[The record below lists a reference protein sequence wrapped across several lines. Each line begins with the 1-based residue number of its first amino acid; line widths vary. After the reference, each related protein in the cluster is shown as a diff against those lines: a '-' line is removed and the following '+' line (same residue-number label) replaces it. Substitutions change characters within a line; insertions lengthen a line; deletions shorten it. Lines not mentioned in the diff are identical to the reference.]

1 MPSYDDS
8 SLELK
13 VGDRLVP
20 LAYAADENHL
30 YLASPVKGTRWP
42 SYILR
47 NGIAEIIIAENNKK
61 LGAELVSDEDMKR
74 KAMDLFIKK
83 YGREKTRKW
92 YGEHY
97 RVICL
102 SDMKQEPKGEPP
114 GSQYYRWLEA
124 EFDSIADEYDH
135 HIYGNPVNSLLRENS
150 VRLLSETFPG
160 RERLLEVGCGTG
172 TETIELLKSGHEI
185 VAVDI
190 SQKMLDAVR
199 KKAVQEGVS
208 SNLTTFKGNADR
220 IGTLSDELGAHS
232 FNGIY
237 STFGALN
244 CVSGIHSL
252 PEGFHQLLSERGK
265 LVLGIYNRMCASEIF
280 GYIAKFKFRQSLARL
295 KPMAPEGE
303 SRFCIDVYAYTFME
317 IRNIFQSHFT
327 VDSVYGVPVF
337 IPPSNFSGYVE
348 KFSRRFS
355 SIKAVDARI
364 GKIWPFSIL
373 GDHFLTVMTPVGNQ

>member
-1 MPSYDDS
+1 MPIYDVN

-13 VGDRLVP
+13 VGERVVP
-20 LAYAADENHL
+20 LAFVEDGNYL

-47 NGIAEIIIAENNKK
+47 NGIAEIN
-61 LGAELVSDEDMKR
+61 LGGNSRKFSAALVSDEGK
-74 KAMDLFIKK
+74 KSEAMGLFSRK
-83 YGREKTRKW
+83 YGLERTGKW

-102 SDMKQEPKGEPP
+102 SEMKELIPEPGE
-114 GSQYYRWLEA
+114 SQYYHWLEA

-150 VRLLSETFPG
+150 LKLLFSTFPG
-160 RERLLEVGCGTG
+160 KERLLEVGCGTG

-199 KKAVQEGVS
+199 KKAILEGVS
-208 SNLTTFKGNADR
+208 SQLTTLKGNADN
-220 IGTLSDELGAHS
+220 IGALAASLGAHS
-232 FNGIY
+232 FQGIY
-237 STFGALN
+237 STFGAIN
-244 CVSGIHSL
+244 CVSDIHSL
-252 PEGFHQLLSERGK
+252 PEGFHQLLCDRGK
-265 LVLGIYNRMCASEIF
+265 LVLGIYNRMCASEILGYMTKLKF
-280 GYIAKFKFRQSLARL
+280 GHSLARL
-295 KPMAPEGE
+295 KPMVPEGE
-303 SRFCIDVYAYTFME
+303 SRFCIDVYAYTYME
-317 IRNIFQSHFT
+317 IRNIFRGHFA

-337 IPPSNFSGYVE
+337 IPPSNFSVYVE
-348 KFSRRFS
+348 KFSRKFN
-355 SIKAVDARI
+355 SIKAFDAKI

-373 GDHFLTVMTPVGNQ
+373 GDHFLTVMTSLEKQ

>member
-20 LAYAADENHL
+20 LAYSADENHL

-47 NGIAEIIIAENNKK
+47 NGIAEVIIAENNNKFR
-61 LGAELVSDEDMKR
+61 AELVSDEEMKR
-74 KAMDLFIKK
+74 KVMSLFINK
-83 YGREKTRKW
+83 YGRERTGKW

-102 SDMKQEPKGEPP
+102 SALKQEPKLETIE
-114 GSQYYRWLEA
+114 SQYYRWLEA

-150 VRLLSETFPG
+150 LRLLSKTFPG
-160 RERLLEVGCGTG
+160 KERLLEVGCGTG

-208 SNLTTFKGNADR
+208 SNLTTFKGNADK
-220 IGTLSDELGAHS
+220 IGIIAEELGAHS
-232 FNGIY
+232 FQGIY
-237 STFGALN
+237 STYGAIN
-244 CVSGIHSL
+244 CVSDIHSL
-252 PEGFHQLLSERGK
+252 PEGFHQLLCDNGK
-265 LVLGIYNRMCASEIF
+265 LVLGIYNRMCASEIL
-280 GYIAKFKFRQSLARL
+280 GYIAKLKFRHSLARL

-317 IRNIFQSHFT
+317 IRNIFQSRFK

-337 IPPSNFSGYVE
+337 IPPSNFTGYVE

-355 SIKAVDARI
+355 LIKTVDARI

-373 GDHFLTVMTPVGNQ
+373 GDHFLTVMTSVRIH